1 MQNVAIECYVDAF
14 SFLNLREA
22 SAHRFWWIVWVFPN
36 RKGGWGIF
44 DSKHL
49 CIFGGIFRRKKR
61 QIISKIRRGAGGQP
75 LFGKTQKLH
84 SNLWAE
90 ASLSRAHKR
99 QSSVSIDIP
108 QMDSDFLFLLMMF
121 DRTPTR
127 IYFAWVYF
135 FFHSFLGLNRSTV
148 STSISL
154 ISCPLLQPACWL
166 PGWILPGWPS

>member
-1 MQNVAIECYVDAF
+1 MLMRSPSLTLGKPPPTDSDELFEFFQTGRGGGAF
-14 SFLNLREA
+14 SIQNISVFLGVFFRE
-22 SAHRFWWIVWVFPN
+22 
-36 RKGGWGIF
+36 
-44 DSKHL
+44 
-49 CIFGGIFRRKKR
+49 KKR

-148 STSISL
+148 SPSISL